1 MSIVLHFAEFNIRT
15 SYMTMGQW
23 AMLTQGA
30 GKRNIPNKR
39 LQKIR
44 CTNMQCI
51 LCTEWKSTHTFKRSF
66 LWFSLFYSYFSKDL
80 QLHQTL
86 YVYTV
91 CVLEKRLDFAILCNE
106 CRTSSQND
114 HRFNRFNS
122 NQIFQGINTRTV
134 NTFTRTRS
142 VYSVYGFTLHRLT
155 SKKSLKIIEAN

>member
-1 MSIVLHFAEFNIRT
+1 MSIILHFAEFNIRT

-30 GKRNIPNKR
+30 GKRNIPKGCKR
-39 LQKIR
+39 YDALI
-44 CTNMQCI
+44 CSAYYALNGNP
-51 LCTEWKSTHTFKRSF
+51 HTFKRSF

-106 CRTSSQND
+106 CWTSSQND

-122 NQIFQGINTRTV
+122 NQIFQGIKTRTV